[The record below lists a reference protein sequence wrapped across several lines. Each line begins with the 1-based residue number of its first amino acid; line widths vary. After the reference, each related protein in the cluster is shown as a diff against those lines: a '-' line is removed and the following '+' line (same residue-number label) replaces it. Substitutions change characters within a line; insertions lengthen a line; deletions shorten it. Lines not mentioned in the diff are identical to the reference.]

1 MKEYT
6 IKIIELYKLKTPDS
20 ANLDAVAE
28 LLECNQYLGAPFSR
42 DVIIVGE
49 CREARFFGNDS
60 NGTDN
65 RIADLHREIQKR
77 DRLIDELEQEV
88 KIKDEIIRK
97 QVVLLSKSPSSFC

>member
-6 IKIIELYKLKTPDS
+6 VKIIELYKLKAPDS

-28 LLECNQYLGAPFSR
+28 LLECNRYLGEPFNR

-49 CREARFFGNDS
+49 CREARFFE
-60 NGTDN
+60 NGGADN

-77 DRLIDELEQEV
+77 DRLIEELEQEV

>member
-6 IKIIELYKLKTPDS
+6 IKIIELYKLKAPDS

-28 LLECNQYLGAPFSR
+28 LLKDNQYLGDAFSR

-49 CREARFFGNDS
+49 CREARFFE
-60 NGTDN
+60 NGSSDN

-77 DRLIDELEQEV
+77 DRLIEELEQEV